1 MQDAAE
7 EAAWAVP
14 HLDQESFCQ
23 TNLSSAPGAA
33 AAWMPTLMPGAH
45 SMSVP
50 PSTETRHAPTCTG
63 NFRVVT
69 LPAESVASTQMF
81 TSPATS
87 GTQEHEGEAPLLQT
101 VPHLAQPPCSQTNL
115 YLTDP
120 VLPDADRPSSH
131 SSPSRGDPPSDAFA
145 VMPSREKSSDWK
157 LDLAAEYSEGKTRL
171 CSLAYENGAAMDKLS
186 EAKIIALTSFRQ
198 TTFIE
203 ISHLPKTNELDR
215 KSKINNWL

>member
-1 MQDAAE
+1 MHDAAE

-14 HLDQESFCQ
+14 HLDQESLCQ

-33 AAWMPTLMPGAH
+33 AARMPTLMPGAH

-87 GTQEHEGEAPLLQT
+87 GTQEHEGEAPLLRT

-145 VMPSREKSSDWK
+145 VMPSREKSSDWE
-157 LDLAAEYSEGKTRL
+157 LVLAAESSERITGL
-171 CSLAYENGAAMDKLS
+171 CSLAYENRAVMGRISK
-186 EAKIIALTSFRQ
+186 AKKNAPMNFWQ
-198 TTFIE
+198 TTLIG
-203 ISHLPKTNELDR
+203 ISYLPKTNELDR
-215 KSKINNWL
+215 KNNINN